1 LFYQNTEL
9 KDLSKMKQELIKTTI
24 ILLLVFIPII
34 LNSQTAMATHVGC
47 MNRCAVRSFLV
58 NETFEGS
65 FIFPI
70 TEDYNWTKWS
80 ESNIIKVS
88 LNKEMQKL
96 SLIYIP
102 KTMRI

>member
-1 LFYQNTEL
+1 
-9 KDLSKMKQELIKTTI
+9 
-24 ILLLVFIPII
+24 
-34 LNSQTAMATHVGC
+34 MATHVGC

-70 TEDYNWTKWS
+70 MEDYNWTKWS

-88 LNKEMQKL
+88 LNKGMQKL
-96 SLIYIP
+96 SLIYTENNENMSVDENKVVLDYI
-102 KTMRI
+102 KLIKI